1 MNNIPKIK
9 SYSEYKLNDKI
20 KKIKNKSLEKKLQD
34 LFDNNKNE
42 NEKNEQDNNKFKD
55 RLNEIEIKIEEINK
69 YNKMKKYKNEIKIK
83 KYEDQNNRYN
93 SIDKEKEK
101 NKKNPF
107 YFDYNIKNEKYESKN
122 KSKFNDFKYKQT
134 PFSFDNFYFYN
145 IPSEENKKSKY
156 MNYTQDLKKIFK
168 KYNEQRLLRQSNYFD
183 NFNKILFKVDK
194 FKQNQEENKFK
205 SNELFK
211 NNLGV
216 NDIKTINYRNQS
228 NLINYKS
235 MSLEKPSK
243 LEKIMENIYNDINK
257 TSNIPSKNDFDRKL
271 IRIKSKIKYSN
282 ITYNKNNIKTINSYN
297 HLNRNNRLS
306 KSNFSDLNNLIRF
319 CSKENLKKYLYNTSK
334 K

>member
-1 MNNIPKIK
+1 MN
-9 SYSEYKLNDKI
+9 
-20 KKIKNKSLEKKLQD
+20 
-34 LFDNNKNE
+34 
-42 NEKNEQDNNKFKD
+42 
-55 RLNEIEIKIEEINK
+55 
-69 YNKMKKYKNEIKIK
+69 KYKNEIKIK

-122 KSKFNDFKYKQT
+122 KYKFNDFKYKQT

-297 HLNRNNRLS
+297 HLNRNDRLS

-319 CSKENLKKYLYNTSK
+319 FKKISL
-334 K
+334 